1 MQFTWVLWYDLVTFT
16 GSWDTK
22 GIERGAYT
30 NVAHI
35 HNTSLPG
42 KGFAHTDLT
51 NFMIHQELPLSL
63 VELLPVSVNLR
74 RRNSGRGSAQAAH
87 AVLKRLPLRCH

>member
-42 KGFAHTDLT
+42 KG
-51 NFMIHQELPLSL
+51 LPIPISQI
-63 VELLPVSVNLR
+63 S
-74 RRNSGRGSAQAAH
+74 
-87 AVLKRLPLRCH
+87 